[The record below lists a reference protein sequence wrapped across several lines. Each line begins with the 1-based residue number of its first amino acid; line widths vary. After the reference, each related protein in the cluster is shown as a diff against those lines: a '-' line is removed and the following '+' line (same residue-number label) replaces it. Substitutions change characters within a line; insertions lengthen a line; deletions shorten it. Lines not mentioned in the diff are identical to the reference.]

1 MPKINQLPS
10 ASSVTATD
18 LFAIDNSSGTATKNV
33 TGQMI
38 KDFTTADVAADV
50 TDLKNAITDITG
62 DTQIPL
68 VANKYIDL
76 SGSSVTMSSGVPQFS
91 GSSALYSVGYM
102 ECSPGDEF
110 CVSGTG
116 GGQTRLWGFVDS
128 SGNILEKANA
138 SVSANRLLLT
148 APTNAAYIIVHTNTN
163 KKSYHVNHGSL
174 LKDYVSSLK
183 EEIAEITQ
191 SLSEYI
197 EPFEDTKMLTD
208 RWIIGN
214 INASGKIE
222 SYTRRICTP
231 YYMLSNDDITI
242 LNTHPSTSN
251 PGIRIMSVLYD
262 NDYNFISRTING
274 YGSNVTIPANTYFR
288 LCLIYIDDQDVTN
301 IYELAKY
308 ICVTNAAYN
317 AIENAKKYAEK
328 SVSVFAMRDKSR
340 LISEYML
347 GLLNTSGNFAIS
359 TKRVTYADY
368 MKYPKKIFIYLEHG
382 YCATVCLYNNDK
394 ILTQRTNYTTGQTT
408 LIEIPENTFFRVT
421 IWNYIETDITD
432 IDDVASRIYIWNP
445 YSALYDDSECIAIME
460 SFAVIGDSLSAG
472 YAGSSGGN
480 YGSEAAK
487 TAGRNWP
494 TYLGLRIGRPI
505 TNLSRGSS
513 SAHDWRYGNVSLGV
527 NINDADIDTYCYML
541 AIGVNDARQGN
552 TIGTESDIA
561 TDPENNADTF
571 YGNYDYVIRKLR
583 SFANERISQA
593 HIFAFT
599 IPPTESNAETYNA
612 AIRAIAYKYRNSKVH
627 LIDINR
633 LFYHQFLEPPFSNT
647 WVSEHSRPI
656 GYMMMANMIRT
667 AINKYMMENIQWFT
681 WTPWEAIT

>member
-1 MPKINQLPS
+1 MPSGIKINELPRAAQVSGSNLIAVESPAGTGTEAATVEQLRDYVAHDALEAIS
-10 ASSVTATD
+10 EATGDAVEAIEEKGAETLASIPED
-18 LFAIDNSSGTATKNV
+18 YTKV
-33 TGQMI
+33 TG
-38 KDFTTADVAADV
+38 DVA
-50 TDLKNAITDITG
+50 DLKSAITDITG

-76 SGSSVTMSSGVPQFS
+76 SGSSVTMSGGVPAYS
-91 GSSALYSVGYM
+91 GTSATYSVGYM

-116 GGQTRLWGFVDS
+116 GSQTRLWGFVDS

-163 KKSYHVNHGSL
+163 KRSYH
-174 LKDYVSSLK
+174 
-183 EEIAEITQ
+183 
-191 SLSEYI
+191 
-197 EPFEDTKMLTD
+197 
-208 RWIIGN
+208 
-214 INASGKIE
+214 
-222 SYTRRICTP
+222 
-231 YYMLSNDDITI
+231 
-242 LNTHPSTSN
+242 
-251 PGIRIMSVLYD
+251 
-262 NDYNFISRTING
+262 
-274 YGSNVTIPANTYFR
+274 
-288 LCLIYIDDQDVTN
+288 
-301 IYELAKY
+301 
-308 ICVTNAAYN
+308 TNAAYN

-328 SVSVFAMRDKSR
+328 SVSVFAMQDKSR

-347 GLLNTSGNFAIS
+347 GLLNTSGNFAVN

-368 MKYPKKIFIYLEHG
+368 MKYPEKIFIYLEHG

-394 ILTQRTNYTTGQTT
+394 NLTQRTNYLTGQTT

-612 AIRAIAYKYRNSKVH
+612 AIRAIAHKYRNSKVH
-627 LIDINR
+627 LIDINH
-633 LFYHQFLEPPFSNT
+633 LFYHQFLEPPFSDT
-647 WVSEHSRPI
+647 WVSAHSRPI